1 MHPFVS
7 VVITAHS
14 RKQYILE
21 AVKSVLQL
29 SLDRTEYEIIIVKNF
44 TDDNIDFFLKK
55 EGIKAIYT
63 DEDSFGAKLA
73 IGIDNSNGEVISFLD
88 DDDQFDKN
96 KILALKQVFM
106 DQKVIYHHSSIR
118 VIDEYGKEHTDG
130 LSRNIPHTEIV
141 GKLTPSKMKLVMK
154 YKLDWYMSAISC
166 RSSVLKSRSAFIRGK
181 TTSLDKLMFLI
192 CLEAGGSLYFDARLL
207 TRYRIHESLT
217 TRITNIDDFLK
228 ARKEFYIR
236 SLKNL
241 TDTSGTITTREAKY
255 LIDWEII
262 HGRLLAYF
270 FSDDRV
276 YGITARSLIKY
287 SLLSIVKGF
296 GPITKWA
303 LSDILRKFFPAIMRT
318 NFYRR
323 SLREFKRYS

>member
-7 VVITAHS
+7 VVITAHN

-21 AVKSVLQL
+21 AVKSVLQQ

-44 TDDNIDFFLKK
+44 TDENIDSFLER
-55 EGIKAIYT
+55 EGVKTIYT
-63 DEDSFGAKLA
+63 NEESFGAKLA

-96 KILALKQVFM
+96 KILALKEVFM
-106 DQKVIYHHSSIR
+106 DHRVIYHHSSIQ

-130 LSRNIPHTEIV
+130 LSRNVPRTEIV
-141 GKLTPSKMKLVMK
+141 DKLTPSKMKMVMK

-166 RSSVLKSRSAFIRGK
+166 RSSILKRNSKFIRGK

-192 CLEAGGSLYFDARLL
+192 CVEAGGILFFDSRLL

-228 ARKEFYIR
+228 AREVFYIR
-236 SLKNL
+236 SLKSLN
-241 TDTSGTITTREAKY
+241 DASGTITTVEAKY
-255 LIDWEII
+255 LNDWEII
-262 HGRLLAYF
+262 HGKLLAYF
-270 FSDDRV
+270 FSDERI
-276 YGITARSLIKY
+276 YKITGSSLIKY
-287 SLLSIVKGF
+287 SFLSIVKGF
-296 GPITKWA
+296 GSISKWA
-303 LSDILRKFFPAIMRT
+303 LFDMLRKLFPGVMRKS
-318 NFYRR
+318 FYKR
-323 SLREFKRYS
+323 SLKEFKKYS